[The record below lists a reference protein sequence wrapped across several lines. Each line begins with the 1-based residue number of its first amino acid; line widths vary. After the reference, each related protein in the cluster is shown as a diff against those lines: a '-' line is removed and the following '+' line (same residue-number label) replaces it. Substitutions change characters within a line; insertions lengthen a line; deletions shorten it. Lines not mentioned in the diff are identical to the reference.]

1 LRRGRGG
8 MSDGKATKTAKTYQ
22 AHDIPQVY
30 LKNFCDDSG
39 KIWQLDK
46 YNPKDPIKTNVI

>member
-1 LRRGRGG
+1 

-30 LKNFCDDSG
+30 LKNFVMILARFG
-39 KIWQLDK
+39 
-46 YNPKDPIKTNVI
+46 N